1 MTASTSTASPSHRLP
16 VCDAEAT
23 ARALPFAALTKAIE
37 TAAVEY
43 REGKILSPER
53 MVVPMGQGGVML
65 SMPATSHDIGIHKL
79 VNVHPGNAALKL
91 PTIHG
96 IVTVC
101 AAATGQPLCQ
111 LDGPVVTGRRTAAV
125 SMVAIHRLLGHAPRQ
140 VLLIGTGVQARH
152 HIQALQDLYPDCTVW
167 VRSRQVATAQALC
180 AEFAEPGTVRACPAG
195 IPEGVD
201 AVITLTTATEPVYDE
216 PPQVGRIVVGVGA
229 FKPEM
234 AEIGKTTLDGSV
246 LYADDPAG
254 ARHEAGDLLRAG
266 VEWSRVH
273 ALAELV
279 REEPDRSRAFV
290 FKSVGTAAWDLA
302 PRAWP
307 WRRWA
312 SPDIT
317 AALPHTHHADH
328 THHQHCGS
336 AHRRRAVS
344 HRHLGPAQA
353 ARPLHRG
360 TPRVAA
366 GACR

>member
-1 MTASTSTASPSHRLP
+1 MQGHRTGTA
-16 VCDAEAT
+16 
-23 ARALPFAALTKAIE
+23 FAALTKAIE

-201 AVITLTTATEPVYDE
+201 AVIT
-216 PPQVGRIVVGVGA
+216 
-229 FKPEM
+229 
-234 AEIGKTTLDGSV
+234 
-246 LYADDPAG
+246 
-254 ARHEAGDLLRAG
+254 
-266 VEWSRVH
+266 
-273 ALAELV
+273 
-279 REEPDRSRAFV
+279 
-290 FKSVGTAAWDLA
+290 
-302 PRAWP
+302 
-307 WRRWA
+307 
-312 SPDIT
+312 
-317 AALPHTHHADH
+317 DH
-328 THHQHCGS
+328 
-336 AHRRRAVS
+336 S
-344 HRHLGPAQA
+344 H
-353 ARPLHRG
+353 
-360 TPRVAA
+360 
-366 GACR
+366 

>member
-16 VCDAEAT
+16 VCDAKAT
-23 ARALPFAALTKAIE
+23 ARVLPFAALAKAIE
-37 TAAVEY
+37 AAAVEY

-152 HIQALQDLYPDCTVW
+152 HIQALQDLYPDCAVW

-246 LYADDPAG
+246 LYADDLAG

-273 ALAELV
+273 ALAQLV
-279 REEPDRSRAFV
+279 REEPDRSQAFV
-290 FKSVGTAAWDLA
+290 FKSVGTAAWDL
-302 PRAWP
+302 
-307 WRRWA
+307 
-312 SPDIT
+312 
-317 AALPHTHHADH
+317 
-328 THHQHCGS
+328 G
-336 AHRRRAVS
+336 
-344 HRHLGPAQA
+344 A
-353 ARPLHRG
+353 AR
-360 TPRVAA
+360 VALA
-366 GACR
+366 SLGIT